1 MDKFFQVF
9 FLLGLIFIY
18 LISFFILR
26 PFRKHRKRKI
36 STISLKISFLTF
48 LAVFFV
54 FIYLLLFKPRVD
66 VQDPLLYDTIF
77 NIHFIIFA
85 TATIVP
91 NVGVMMRQRMK
102 KHRIE
107 YNLIFTMINLLY
119 IFYFLYMLSSGK
131 WTIL

>member
-18 LISFFILR
+18 LISAFILR
-26 PFRKHRKRKI
+26 PFRKHRKRKL
-36 STISLKISFLTF
+36 STISLKISFLSF

-54 FIYLLLFKPRVD
+54 FIYLLLFKPRGA
-66 VQDPLLYDTIF
+66 VQDPLLYDSIF

-102 KHRIE
+102 KHRVE
-107 YNLIFTMINLLY
+107 YNLIFTLINLIY

-131 WTIL
+131 WTVL